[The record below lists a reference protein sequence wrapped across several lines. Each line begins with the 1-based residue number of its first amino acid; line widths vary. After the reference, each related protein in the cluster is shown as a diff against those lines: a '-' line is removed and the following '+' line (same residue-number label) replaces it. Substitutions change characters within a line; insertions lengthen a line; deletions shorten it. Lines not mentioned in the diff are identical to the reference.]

1 MYSDKIEKKLNK
13 TYFDQVA
20 SYMQKYHNCT
30 FLWHIK
36 NLKSEAHHSYREILI
51 FSRELIERAPMQV
64 EACKS

>member
-20 SYMQKYHNCT
+20 SYMQIYHNCT

-36 NLKSEAHHSYREILI
+36 NLKSKAHHKLPRNIDLLARVDRTSPNA
-51 FSRELIERAPMQV
+51 SRGM
-64 EACKS
+64 